1 MNDIEFKNDEERVLF
16 EEARLGQDA
25 LTFLRTPLGKWLQAV
40 AKQEKQN
47 AMEDLLD
54 TECYNPME
62 ILHKQ
67 MDAKIADNFIRWI
80 GEAIQNGRIAEQ
92 QLEEMDEDDV

>member
-1 MNDIEFKNDEERVLF
+1 MNDIVFKNDEERVLF

-40 AKQEKQN
+40 AKQEKQQS
-47 AMEDLLD
+47 MEELLD
-54 TECYNPME
+54 IECTNRLE
-62 ILHKQ
+62 IMKAQ
-67 MDAKIADNFIRWI
+67 MTAKIADNFIRWI